1 MKLTHFESEAD
12 FQKAV
17 DQFSVLCGGF
27 NHEWKTT
34 HARTEHDDLFN
45 VHIEPRELHFRK
57 NLGSETY
64 GSVARLS
71 VASMEKVL
79 YVVIGLNPSLGTRF
93 QKILDREI
101 QDLSDRVG
109 SSLHK
114 DEVEISPRK

>member
-1 MKLTHFESEAD
+1 M
-12 FQKAV
+12 
-17 DQFSVLCGGF
+17 
-27 NHEWKTT
+27 HERSMTICSMFI
-34 HARTEHDDLFN
+34 LS
-45 VHIEPRELHFRK
+45 L
-57 NLGSETY
+57 ETY